1 MTLKTLALT
10 TGLALAASTA
20 AAVDLSS
27 LSLDLT
33 KTNADQS
40 YDGVGESLIG
50 GEAVLSFGPS
60 FTLNLNGAASI
71 VEDGTGDTRFGIEGR
86 FALGEGKFVGVY
98 QEVNNLAGAGSMIG
112 KVNTYGLSGG
122 IASGDWSLEGFL
134 GKNEVTPLGA
144 PADLT
149 AIGLDLGFQA
159 TDALNLG
166 LFFTQE
172 SNEFENNLVYGATVG
187 YQIGGAGSTRPV
199 YLLGSFSRYT
209 GDFDA
214 FDTVSLTLSVPLS
227 GEVANKGRR
236 SFNKHTIAIN
246 AISMMPD
253 FGACIPGC

>member
-10 TGLALAASTA
+10 TGLALAASSATA
-20 AAVDLSS
+20 VELSS

-40 YDGVGESLIG
+40 YDGVSESLIG
-50 GEAVLSFGPS
+50 GEALLSFGPS
-60 FTLNLNGAASI
+60 FTLNINGAAS
-71 VEDGTGDTRFGIEGR
+71 VVDGGTGDTRFGIEGR
-86 FALGEGKFVGVY
+86 LALGEGKFVGVY
-98 QEVNNLAGAGSMIG
+98 HEVNDLAGAGGMIG

-122 IASGDWSLEGFL
+122 IASGDWSLEGFF

-144 PADLT
+144 PADQT
-149 AIGLDLGFQA
+149 AVGMDLGFQA
-159 TDALNLG
+159 TEKLNLG

-172 SNEFENNLVYGATVG
+172 FSDFEDNMVYGVTAG

-199 YLLGSFSRYT
+199 YILGSFSRYT
-209 GDFDA
+209 GDFDE